1 MTSMKRA
8 AAWAA
13 LAALAAFAAPGVA
26 AADDA
31 GAGAWKIDGM
41 VEGKGFTITCH
52 FDRKGDGLGGAC
64 FDGGTNL
71 KHALKAGAV
80 TGDQVKWTYVSHYGL
95 IPFDVTYAGK
105 LAGGAMH
112 GTIVAAGH
120 NGTFSGAKQ

>member
-1 MTSMKRA
+1 MKLMKLA
-8 AAWAA
+8 ASAA
-13 LAALAAFAAPGVA
+13 LLAAIAGPGVA

-41 VEGKGFTITCH
+41 VEGKGFVITCH
-52 FDRKGDGLGGAC
+52 FDRKGEALGGAC

-80 TGDQVKWTYVSHYGL
+80 TGDQVKWTYVSHYGP

-112 GTIVAAGH
+112 GTIMAAGH
-120 NGTFSGAKQ
+120 NGTFNGAKQ